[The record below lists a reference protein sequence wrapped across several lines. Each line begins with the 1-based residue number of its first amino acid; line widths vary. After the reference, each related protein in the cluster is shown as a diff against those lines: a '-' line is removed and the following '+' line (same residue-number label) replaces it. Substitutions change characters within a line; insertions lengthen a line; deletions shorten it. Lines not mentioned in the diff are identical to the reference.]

1 MFKKVSA
8 FFTNAIWFKALYFL
22 LVLLSFNS
30 LAALTKGLSLASY
43 AVAALGAV
51 VLLFRLINY
60 KQYIKARGILWLVLF
75 CGSYCLSALLTRS
88 LGLSENIQAMVWIVI
103 QFFILYVYD
112 NDAPIEKDKKD
123 IQVIGWTFIAYT
135 FAMSIA
141 AIVMLAFDYNNYRE
155 VGDTAVISGF
165 LWNRLW
171 GLYTDPNYGAVFSII
186 SMVLSVMFFKYVN
199 KGVKT
204 FLIVNIF
211 FEILYITFSD
221 SRTGMVALLITVMA
235 ATYLFGLRWKK
246 IENKNIVLRGAIS
259 VALAVVLALAS
270 VGVLQV
276 VRVSGNALKTL
287 QYAYQQKHDD
297 YDKNDISDNIIGR
310 TESDINGDVSNRR
323 FDIWQSGLEI
333 FKTSPLFGITFR
345 NYVPYAEK
353 NLPDTYIVNNDFGKF
368 PSMHNSFV
376 DVLVSQGVLG
386 FFLLLCFIASVLV
399 VFFRYFFKSRG
410 VEYRY
415 NTYLLLCFLPIL
427 VSMMFYSETFY
438 MNTGGAFLFWSFLG
452 FLMHSLNRTHA
463 KLPFEKLSKE

>member
-1 MFKKVSA
+1 M
-8 FFTNAIWFKALYFL
+8 
-22 LVLLSFNS
+22 
-30 LAALTKGLSLASY
+30 
-43 AVAALGAV
+43 
-51 VLLFRLINY
+51 
-60 KQYIKARGILWLVLF
+60 
-75 CGSYCLSALLTRS
+75 
-88 LGLSENIQAMVWIVI
+88 
-103 QFFILYVYD
+103 
-112 NDAPIEKDKKD
+112 
-123 IQVIGWTFIAYT
+123 
-135 FAMSIA
+135 
-141 AIVMLAFDYNNYRE
+141 
-155 VGDTAVISGF
+155 
-165 LWNRLW
+165 
-171 GLYTDPNYGAVFSII
+171 
-186 SMVLSVMFFKYVN
+186 
-199 KGVKT
+199 
-204 FLIVNIF
+204 
-211 FEILYITFSD
+211 
-221 SRTGMVALLITVMA
+221 
-235 ATYLFGLRWKK
+235 
-246 IENKNIVLRGAIS
+246 RGAIS

-276 VRVSGNALKTL
+276 VRISGNALKTL